1 MRKRITKNNKN
12 SQPNSRTAISESS
25 RVPVENNDLKRER
38 HFKLRAECLDDVL
51 LLIYRMPTNM
61 WEMKILQVGQLP
73 DVVFEFKTTLTLDEI
88 LAVLNRQVDSHVMME
103 TLRPFDEYT
112 GERCFIQNNHNV
124 RRKK

>member
-1 MRKRITKNNKN
+1 MSDFKKVHKMEKEDY
-12 SQPNSRTAISESS
+12 S
-25 RVPVENNDLKRER
+25 NDIK

-51 LLIYRMPTNM
+51 LLIHRMPQNV

-88 LAVLNRQVDSHVMME
+88 LAILKMQVDSHVMME

-112 GERCFIQNNHNV
+112 GER
-124 RRKK
+124 